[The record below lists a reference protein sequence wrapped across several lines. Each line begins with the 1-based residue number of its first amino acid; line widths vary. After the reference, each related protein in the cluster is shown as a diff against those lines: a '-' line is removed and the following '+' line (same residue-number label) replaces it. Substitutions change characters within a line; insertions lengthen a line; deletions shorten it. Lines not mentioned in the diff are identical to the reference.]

1 MVTRLLVVALLWWGC
16 VASCLAVTPSELREG
31 DLLFVVNRSGNAI
44 TQVTSGLDS
53 LPIDHVAVFHRI
65 GGEDGLPYV
74 IEAVPRRGVTLTP
87 LDSVAGGGEGGSV
100 IACRVANLDAAASV
114 RAALRYVGAP
124 YDHFFVPDA
133 EAIYCS
139 ELVQLCYVDEAGE
152 AVFDTIPMS
161 FHDASGRITDY
172 WRQHYAA
179 VGLDVPE
186 GAPGTNPGQ
195 LSRSPRVTV
204 LGTLRP

>member
-87 LDSVAGGGEGGSV
+87 LDSVAGGGEDGSV

-114 RAALRYVGAP
+114 RAALR
-124 YDHFFVPDA
+124 
-133 EAIYCS
+133 
-139 ELVQLCYVDEAGE
+139 
-152 AVFDTIPMS
+152 
-161 FHDASGRITDY
+161 
-172 WRQHYAA
+172 
-179 VGLDVPE
+179 
-186 GAPGTNPGQ
+186 
-195 LSRSPRVTV
+195 
-204 LGTLRP
+204 